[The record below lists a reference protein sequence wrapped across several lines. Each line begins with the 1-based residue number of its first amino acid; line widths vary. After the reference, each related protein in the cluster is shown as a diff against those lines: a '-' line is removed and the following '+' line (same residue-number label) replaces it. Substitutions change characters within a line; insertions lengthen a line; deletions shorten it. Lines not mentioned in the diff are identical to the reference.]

1 VVALIATIITPS
13 IISRHYSYPDLIV
26 VVVVLDA
33 VVIMISCVKGMQTA
47 CLGTLQFRKYYVNV
61 NTI

>member
-1 VVALIATIITPS
+1 MVALIATIITPS
-13 IISRHYSYPDLIV
+13 IISRHYSYPDLI
-26 VVVVLDA
+26 VVVLDA

-47 CLGTLQFRKYYVNV
+47 CLGTLQFHKYYVNV